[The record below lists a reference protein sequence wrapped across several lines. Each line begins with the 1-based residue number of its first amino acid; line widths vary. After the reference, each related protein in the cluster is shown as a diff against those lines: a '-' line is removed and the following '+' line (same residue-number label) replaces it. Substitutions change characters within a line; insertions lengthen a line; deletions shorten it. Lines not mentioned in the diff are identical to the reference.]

1 MKTSLTESAIRD
13 LSAKLQQATSD
24 FVVKYPGETG
34 KRQPVH
40 TVYGGAHLFKS
51 DSASR
56 LGALARRSLDQ
67 FAPDFIAFAK
77 AIGLPGAE
85 ELPESAEE
93 GNGLRADLENNSET
107 VRQKN
112 KTAWLAHTIY
122 NRVNEKLRREPVEDF
137 RIDFEDGYGN
147 RPDEEEDGHAA
158 AAAAEVAQGILNSTL
173 PPFIGIRIK
182 PLTEELRARSMRTL
196 DIFVST
202 LVEKSGGKLPDNFV
216 VTLPKITIPEQV
228 SALADLFESLE
239 QSTGLAS
246 NSLKLEM
253 MIETTQSI
261 INSSG
266 EINLPLLLAAARG
279 RCVAAHFGTYDYTA
293 SCSITAAHQH
303 MMHPACDFA
312 KNIMQVSFAGTGI
325 WLSDGATNIMPVAPH
340 RFSEGGT
347 PLTAEQINE
356 NREVVHRAW
365 KLHYRHIQHSL
376 ETAFY
381 QGWDLHPAQLPT
393 RYAAV
398 YSFFLD
404 SLDAASERLKNFVEK
419 AAKATLVGDV
429 FDDAATGQG
438 LLNYFLRAINSGA
451 LTEEEAV
458 ELSGLTVA
466 ELRSGSFV
474 KILNNRQ
481 SL

>member
-1 MKTSLTESAIRD
+1 MKTSLSENALRD
-13 LSAKLQQATSD
+13 LMSPLIQANKQFAT
-24 FVVKYPGETG
+24 KYPGETG
-34 KRQPVH
+34 HRQPVH

-51 DSASR
+51 DSAQR

-67 FAPDFIAFAK
+67 FAPDFFVFAN
-77 AIGLPGAE
+77 ALGLPGAGQLLDPPDE
-85 ELPESAEE
+85 VEVMTAQLESDPDVARRE
-93 GNGLRADLENNSET
+93 R
-107 VRQKN
+107 KP
-112 KTAWLAHTIY
+112 AWLAHTIY
-122 NRVNEKLRREPVEDF
+122 KRVAEKLRREPVEDF

-158 AAAAEVAQGILNSTL
+158 SAAAQVAEGMTAGTL

-182 PLTEELRARSMRTL
+182 TFSEELRSRSARTL

-202 LVEKSGGKLPDNFV
+202 LLEKSGGKLPENFV

-228 SALADLFESLE
+228 SALVDIFEMLE
-239 QSTGLAS
+239 SNTGLAGG
-246 NSLKLEM
+246 SLKMEM

-261 INSSG
+261 INSQG
-266 EINLPLLLAAARG
+266 GTNLPLLLAAARG

-312 KNIMQVSFAGTGI
+312 KHMMQVSFGGTGI

-340 RFSEGGT
+340 RFAEGGP
-347 PLTAEQINE
+347 PLTPEQIEE
-356 NREVVHRAW
+356 NRMTVHRAW
-365 KLHYRHIQHSL
+365 KLHYDHIQHSL
-376 ETAFY
+376 EGAFY

-398 YSFFLD
+398 YAFFLE
-404 SLDAASERLKNFVEK
+404 SLDAASERLRNFVEK

-438 LLNYFLRAINSGA
+438 LLNYFLRAINCGA
-451 LTEEEAV
+451 LSEEEAI
-458 ELSGLTVA
+458 ELSGLTIA

-481 SL
+481 NL

>member
-1 MKTSLTESAIRD
+1 
-13 LSAKLQQATSD
+13 
-24 FVVKYPGETG
+24 
-34 KRQPVH
+34 
-40 TVYGGAHLFKS
+40 
-51 DSASR
+51 

-67 FAPDFIAFAK
+67 FAPDFLSFAK
-77 AIGLPGAE
+77 AIELGGADQLPPSPDEDGGLSGQLE
-85 ELPESAEE
+85 TTPEQV
-93 GNGLRADLENNSET
+93 RLEN
-107 VRQKN
+107 KA
-112 KTAWLAHTIY
+112 AWFAHAVY
-122 NRVNEKLRREPVEDF
+122 NRVSEKLRREPVEDF

-147 RPDEEEDGHAA
+147 RPDAEEDGHAA
-158 AAAAEVAQGILNSTL
+158 SAALEVAEGMANATL

-182 PLTEELRARSMRTL
+182 PFTEELRARSMHTL

-202 LVEKSGGKLPDNFV
+202 LVEKTGGQLPANFV
-216 VTLPKITIPEQV
+216 VTQPKITIPEQV
-228 SALADLFESLE
+228 AALADLFDLLE
-239 QSTGLAS
+239 KKIGLAAG
-246 NSLKLEM
+246 SLKLEM

-261 INSSG
+261 INDRG

-303 MMHPACDFA
+303 MLHPACDFA
-312 KNIMQVSFAGTGI
+312 KHMMQVSFAGTGI

-340 RFSEGGT
+340 RFSEGG
-347 PLTAEQINE
+347 PQLTAEQIAE

-365 KLHYRHIQHSL
+365 KLHYDHVQHSL
-376 ETAFY
+376 ENAYY

-398 YSFFLD
+398 YAFFLE

-438 LLNYFLRAINSGA
+438 LLNYFLRAINCGA

-458 ELSGLTVA
+458 ERSGLTVA

-481 SL
+481 NL

>member
-1 MKTSLTESAIRD
+1 MKTSLTAEANAH
-13 LSAKLQQATSD
+13 LSAQLREANTAFASI
-24 FVVKYPGETG
+24 FPGETG
-34 KRQPVH
+34 RRQPVH

-67 FAPDFIAFAK
+67 FAPDFVSFAK
-77 AIGLPGAE
+77 AIGLTGS
-85 ELPESAEE
+85 ELLPDSSEGESASAPESTP
-93 GNGLRADLENNSET
+93 NDRLEN
-107 VRQKN
+107 KP
-112 KTAWLAHTIY
+112 AWLAHSIY

-158 AAAAEVAQGILNSTL
+158 SAAEEVAEGMVNSTL

-182 PLTEELRARSMRTL
+182 PFTEELRERSMRTL

-202 LVEKSGGKLPDNFV
+202 LLEKSGGKLPGNFV

-228 SALADLFESLE
+228 TALADLFDQLE
-239 QSTGLAS
+239 PANGLPPG
-246 NSLKLEM
+246 SLKLEM

-261 INSSG
+261 INALG

-312 KNIMQVSFAGTGI
+312 KHMMQISFAGTGI

-340 RFSEGGT
+340 RFAEGGA
-347 PLTAEQINE
+347 PLTPEQIAE
-356 NREVVHRAW
+356 NRNVVHRAW
-365 KLHYRHIQHSL
+365 KLHYDHVQHSL
-376 ETAFY
+376 VGAFY

-398 YSFFLD
+398 YSFFLE
-404 SLDAASERLKNFVEK
+404 SLDAASERLKNFVDK

-438 LLNYFLRAINSGA
+438 LLNYFLRAMNCGA

-458 ELSGLTVA
+458 KLSGLSVD

-481 SL
+481 KL

>member
-1 MKTSLTESAIRD
+1 MKKSLSEESLGD
-13 LSAKLQQATSD
+13 LSARLHQANND
-24 FVVKYPGETG
+24 FAKSYPGETG
-34 KRQPVH
+34 YRQPVH

-51 DSASR
+51 DSAKR

-67 FAPDFIAFAK
+67 FAPDFLSFAK
-77 AIGLPGAE
+77 AIGLPGADQLPDPPE
-85 ELPESAEE
+85 PDPEHAVSPGTNPELAPH
-93 GNGLRADLENNSET
+93 GNKA
-107 VRQKN
+107 
-112 KTAWLAHTIY
+112 AWLAHSIY
-122 NRVNEKLRREPVEDF
+122 DRVNEKLRREPVEDF

-158 AAAAEVAQGILNSTL
+158 SAASEVATGIENDTL

-182 PLTEELRARSMRTL
+182 PFTEELRQRSMRTL

-202 LVEKSGGKLPDNFV
+202 LVQKADGRLPQNFV

-228 SALADLFESLE
+228 GALADFFELLE
-239 QSTGLAS
+239 EKTGLAAG
-246 NSLKLEM
+246 SLKLEM

-261 INSSG
+261 INARG

-312 KNIMQVSFAGTGI
+312 KHMMQVSFAGTGI

-340 RFSEGGT
+340 RFSEGGQ
-347 PLTAEQINE
+347 PLTPDQIAENKL
-356 NREVVHRAW
+356 VVHRAW
-365 KLHYRHIQHSL
+365 KLHYDHIQHSL
-376 ETAFY
+376 ENAFY

-398 YSFFLD
+398 YAFFLE

-438 LLNYFLRAINSGA
+438 LLNYFLRAINCGA
-451 LTEEEAV
+451 LTEAEAV

-481 SL
+481 NL

>member
-1 MKTSLTESAIRD
+1 MKASLSEDSVRD
-13 LSAKLQQATSD
+13 LTARLQQANQI
-24 FVVKYPGETG
+24 FVSNYPGETG

-51 DSASR
+51 DSAAR
-56 LGALARRSLDQ
+56 LGSLARRSLDQ
-67 FAPDFIAFAK
+67 FAPDFLSFAK
-77 AIGLPGAE
+77 AIGLPGAD
-85 ELPESAEE
+85 ELPDSLEAEP
-93 GNGLRADLENNSET
+93 GLMARLSTDKDQT
-107 VRQKN
+107 RQQDKA
-112 KTAWLAHTIY
+112 AWLAHSIY
-122 NRVNEKLRREPVEDF
+122 KRVNEKLRREPVEDF

-147 RPDEEEDGHAA
+147 RPDAEEDGHAA
-158 AAAAEVAQGILNSTL
+158 SAALEVATGIANGTL

-182 PLTEELRARSMRTL
+182 PFTEELRQRSMRTL

-216 VTLPKITIPEQV
+216 VTQPKITIPEQV
-228 SALADLFESLE
+228 GALADLFELLE
-239 QSTGLAS
+239 KQTGLPAG
-246 NSLKLEM
+246 SLKLEM
-253 MIETTQSI
+253 MIETTQSVI
-261 INSSG
+261 TARG
-266 EINLPLLLAAARG
+266 EINLPLLLSAARG

-312 KNIMQVSFAGTGI
+312 KHMMQVSFAGTGI

-340 RFSEGGT
+340 RFDEGGT
-347 PLTAEQINE
+347 PLTPEEIAE
-356 NREVVHRAW
+356 NRAVVHRAW
-365 KLHYRHIQHSL
+365 KLHYHHIRHSL
-376 ETAFY
+376 ENAFY

-398 YSFFLD
+398 YAFFLE

-438 LLNYFLRAINSGA
+438 LLNYFLRATNCGA
-451 LTEEEAV
+451 LTEAEAI
-458 ELSGLTVA
+458 ELSGLTLA

-474 KILNNRQ
+474 KILKNRQ
-481 SL
+481 NL

>member
-1 MKTSLTESAIRD
+1 MKTSLSDSSVGD
-13 LSAKLQQATSD
+13 LSARLSKANNAFAGS
-24 FVVKYPGETG
+24 YPGEIG

-67 FAPDFIAFAK
+67 FAPDFVVFAK
-77 AIGLPGAE
+77 ALGLPGADD
-85 ELPESAEE
+85 LPESADEDST
-93 GNGLRADLENNSET
+93 LRAELENNPDT

-112 KTAWLAHTIY
+112 KTVWLAHTIY
-122 NRVNEKLRREPVEDF
+122 NRVTEKLRREPVEDF

-147 RPDEEEDGHAA
+147 RPDAEEDGHAA
-158 AAAAEVAQGILNSTL
+158 AAAAEVADGILNNTL

-182 PLTEELRARSMRTL
+182 PFTEELRARSMRTL

-202 LVEKSGGKLPDNFV
+202 LVEKSAGKLPGNFV

-228 SALADLFESLE
+228 SALAEVFKALE
-239 QSTGLAS
+239 QENGLAA

-261 INSSG
+261 INNNG

-312 KNIMQVSFAGTGI
+312 KNMMQVSFAGTGI

-365 KLHYRHIQHSL
+365 KLHYDHIQHSL
-376 ETAFY
+376 VTAFY

-398 YSFFLD
+398 YAFFLE

-419 AAKATLVGDV
+419 AAKATLVGDI

-458 ELSGLTVA
+458 GLSGLTVA

>member
-1 MKTSLTESAIRD
+1 MKTC
-13 LSAKLQQATSD
+13 LSDGSTADINARLSEGNKDFAK
-24 FVVKYPGETG
+24 KYPGETG
-34 KRQPVH
+34 QRQPVH
-40 TVYGGAHLFKS
+40 TVYGGAHLFRA
-51 DSASR
+51 DTAQR

-67 FAPDFIAFAK
+67 FAPDFLVFAK
-77 AIGLPGAE
+77 VLGFPGAE
-85 ELPESAEE
+85 QLPDSAAEAEE
-93 GNGLRADLENNSET
+93 LASNLENHPEA
-107 VRQKN
+107 VRDEN
-112 KTAWLAHTIY
+112 KTAWLAHAIY
-122 NRVNEKLRREPVEDF
+122 KRVAEKIRHEPVEDF

-147 RPDEEEDGHAA
+147 RPNDEEDGHAA
-158 AAAAEVAQGILNSTL
+158 AAAGEVAQGMLDSTL
-173 PPFIGIRIK
+173 SPFIGIRIK
-182 PLTEELRARSMRTL
+182 PFNDELRARSFRTL

-202 LVEKSGGKLPDNFV
+202 LLEKSGGKLPDNFV
-216 VTLPKITIPEQV
+216 VTLPKITIPEQAA
-228 SALADLFESLE
+228 ALADLFDLLE
-239 QSTGLAS
+239 KENGIPAG
-246 NSLKLEM
+246 SLKLEL

-261 INSSG
+261 INARG

-279 RCVAAHFGTYDYTA
+279 RCIAAHFGTYDYTA

-312 KNIMQVSFAGTGI
+312 KHMMQVSFAGTGV

-340 RFSEGGT
+340 RFVEGG
-347 PLTAEQINE
+347 PRLTLEQIEE
-356 NREVVHRAW
+356 NRTVVHRAW
-365 KLHYRHIQHSL
+365 KLHYDHVTHSL
-376 ETAFY
+376 VNAFY

-398 YSFFLD
+398 YAFFLE
-404 SLDAASERLKNFVEK
+404 SLDAASERLKNFVDK

-451 LTEEEAV
+451 ITQEEAV
-458 ELSGLTVA
+458 ERSGLTIA

>member
-1 MKTSLTESAIRD
+1 MKQSFSEETLRD
-13 LSAKLQQATSD
+13 LVSKLQQANNAFATS
-24 FVVKYPGETG
+24 YPGETG

-51 DSASR
+51 DSAGR

-77 AIGLPGAE
+77 AVGLPGAE
-85 ELPESAEE
+85 QLPETTEE
-93 GNGLRADLENNSET
+93 SDGLRSDLDGKPEV

-112 KTAWLAHTIY
+112 KKAWLAHTIY

-147 RPDEEEDGHAA
+147 RPDAEEDGHAA
-158 AAAAEVAQGILNSTL
+158 AAAAEVAEGMLNSTL

-182 PLTEELRARSMRTL
+182 PFNEELRTRSMRTL

-202 LVEKSGGKLPDNFV
+202 LAEKSGGKLPDNFV
-216 VTLPKITIPEQV
+216 VTLPKITVPEQV
-228 SALADLFESLE
+228 NALAELFEYLE
-239 QSTGLAS
+239 QSTGFTS
-246 NSLKLEM
+246 GSLKLEM
-253 MIETTQSI
+253 MIETTQSV
-261 INSSG
+261 INNNG

-312 KNIMQVSFAGTGI
+312 KNMMQVSFAGSGI

-365 KLHYRHIQHSL
+365 KLHYDHVQHSL
-376 ETAFY
+376 ATAFY

-398 YSFFLD
+398 YAFFLE

-458 ELSGLTVA
+458 DLSGLTVA
-466 ELRSGSFV
+466 EFRSGSFV